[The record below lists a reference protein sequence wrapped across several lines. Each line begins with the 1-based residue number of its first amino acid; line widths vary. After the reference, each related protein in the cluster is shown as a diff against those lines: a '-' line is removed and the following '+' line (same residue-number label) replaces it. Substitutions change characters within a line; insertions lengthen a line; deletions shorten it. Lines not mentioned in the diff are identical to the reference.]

1 MTPEMRGTPT
11 TSNEIGLFSSPTDEE
26 GTAAN
31 KMNETS
37 VEARSKEGKEKTTQ
51 NTPAG
56 AGVTTTSDTGKEDKK
71 VQDDTADLKT
81 QVEKLD
87 WQKTNFDAFDGKK
100 VKGITSTYI

>member
-37 VEARSKEGKEKTTQ
+37 VEARQG
-51 NTPAG
+51 
-56 AGVTTTSDTGKEDKK
+56 
-71 VQDDTADLKT
+71 
-81 QVEKLD
+81 
-87 WQKTNFDAFDGKK
+87 
-100 VKGITSTYI
+100 